1 MLLLSAKNLFVLK
14 FVRLKCMYFLNIQLL
29 NFHQVSEYSL
39 NFFFQQQQRK
49 KRLEK
54 ASGYA
59 FMMIGC
65 QQFSYCSDILETS
78 NIG

>member
-1 MLLLSAKNLFVLK
+1 
-14 FVRLKCMYFLNIQLL
+14 MYFLNIQLL

-39 NFFFQQQQRK
+39 NFFVQQQQRK

>member
-1 MLLLSAKNLFVLK
+1 
-14 FVRLKCMYFLNIQLL
+14 MYFLNIQLL
-29 NFHQVSEYSL
+29 NFHQVSEYLL

-59 FMMIGC
+59 FMMIEC